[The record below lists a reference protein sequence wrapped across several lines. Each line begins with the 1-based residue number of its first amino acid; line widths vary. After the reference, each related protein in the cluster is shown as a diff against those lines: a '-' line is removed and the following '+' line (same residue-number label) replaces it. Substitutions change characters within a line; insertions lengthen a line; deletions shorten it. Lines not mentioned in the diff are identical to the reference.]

1 MRSNACRRR
10 ISRCRRRSAAATLTS
25 PPSCG
30 SCPRCAY
37 TWRWGA
43 WPTMRS
49 SWRAGSRAGATCS
62 HTDANTCSRERN
74 ACSIRIIAAATTPR
88 PDGSPRRCSQ
98 LSWRGPASSP
108 ASSCPRRCR
117 LLRKPPAMFDPK
129 EFIAS
134 LPRRPGVYRM
144 FGAAR
149 ELLYV
154 GKARS
159 LKDRVGTYFAAG
171 NVHPKVQALTAQIDA
186 IEVTVTNSETEA
198 LLLEYNLIKAHKP
211 RFNVVLRDD
220 KSFPY
225 IHLYVEHEFPRLEFY
240 RGAKSA
246 PGRYFGPF
254 PSAGAVR
261 DTLNQLQKLFRIRNC
276 RDSFFA
282 NRSRP
287 CLQHQIGRCSAPCV
301 GLITREGYAQDMAAA
316 VKVLEGRSDEVNA
329 ELQARMEE
337 AGERLQFEL
346 AARIR
351 DQLAALKR
359 IQAQQVVTA
368 EGHRDVD
375 VFAIVG
381 EAGEYA
387 VSVMLVRGGRNLGT
401 TSYFPRA
408 ALAEAGEALASFV
421 MQYYASA
428 EAPAQVL
435 LGTPLEEAASL
446 AELLS
451 SRTGRAV
458 EVRHPLRGMAV
469 RWVELTRENAVQA
482 LRMRFAQRQGM
493 EEMLLDLSEV
503 LDLPEPPARMECFD
517 ISHTGGEGTVA
528 SCVVFGP
535 EGPLKKEYRRFNIS
549 GVTAGDLLLID
560 GGAGQISQVH
570 AVLAELGYGDLTLV
584 GVAKGP
590 DRRPGQERLFVHGAA
605 APVTPAGHSP
615 AARLIQRIR
624 DEAHRFAISGHRRKR
639 ARRYNESVLEVVP
652 GLGPAKRRALLK
664 HFGGLQG
671 VMRAGVADLT
681 QVAGIGATLA
691 RSLYDHLHPGS

>member
-1 MRSNACRRR
+1 VFDHKS
-10 ISRCRRRSAAATLTS
+10 
-25 PPSCG
+25 
-30 SCPRCAY
+30 Y
-37 TWRWGA
+37 
-43 WPTMRS
+43 
-49 SWRAGSRAGATCS
+49 
-62 HTDANTCSRERN
+62 
-74 ACSIRIIAAATTPR
+74 IAA
-88 PDGSPRRCSQ
+88 
-98 LSWRGPASSP
+98 
-108 ASSCPRRCR
+108 
-117 LLRKPPAMFDPK
+117 
-129 EFIAS
+129 

-144 FGAAR
+144 FGADH

-159 LKDRVGTYFAAG
+159 LRDRVGSYFSGA
-171 NVHPKVQALTAQIDA
+171 NVTPKVQSLVEQITA

-225 IHLYVEHEFPRLEFY
+225 IQLYTGHEFPRLLFY
-240 RGAKSA
+240 RGPRSA

-254 PSAGAVR
+254 PNAGAVR

-301 GLITREGYAQDMAAA
+301 GLITRAAYAQDIEAA
-316 VKVLEGRSDEVNA
+316 VKVLEGRSEEVSR
-329 ELQARMEE
+329 ELEARMEE
-337 AGERLQFEL
+337 AVGRLEFER
-346 AARIR
+346 AAQLR
-351 DQLAALKR
+351 DQRAALQR

-368 EGHRDVD
+368 GGERDVD
-375 VFAIVG
+375 VLAIAG

-387 VSVMLVRGGRNLGT
+387 VSLMLVRGGRNLGT

-408 ALAEAGEALASFV
+408 ALAERDEALGSFI
-421 MQYYASA
+421 MQYYADTDPPPEVLVGTRLA
-428 EAPAQVL
+428 DARALGAALTERAQH
-435 LGTPLEEAASL
+435 T
-446 AELLS
+446 
-451 SRTGRAV
+451 V
-458 EVRHPLRGMAV
+458 EVRRPARGLGA
-469 RWVELTRENAVQA
+469 RWVELTQDNAAQA
-482 LRMRFAQRQGM
+482 LRMRFAQRAGM
-493 EEMLLDLSEV
+493 EEMLGDLARE
-503 LDLPEPPARMECFD
+503 LDLPEPPSRIECFD

-535 EGPLKKEYRRFNIS
+535 EGPLKKDYRRFNVS
-549 GVTAGDLLLID
+549 GITPGDDYAALRQALTRRYRHVRDGEVAPPELLLID
-560 GGAGQISQVH
+560 GGAGQVAEVH
-570 AVLAELGYGDLTLV
+570 AALAELGFPDLTVV

-590 DRRPGQERLFVHGAA
+590 DRRAGQERLFVHGAA
-605 APVTPAGHSP
+605 VAISPEAHTP
-615 AARLIQRIR
+615 AARLIRRIR
-624 DEAHRFAISGHRRKR
+624 DEAHRFAITGHRRRR
-639 ARRYNESVLEVVP
+639 ARRYHESVLETIP

>member
-1 MRSNACRRR
+1 
-10 ISRCRRRSAAATLTS
+10 LTVF
-25 PPSCG
+25 
-30 SCPRCAY
+30 
-37 TWRWGA
+37 
-43 WPTMRS
+43 
-49 SWRAGSRAGATCS
+49 
-62 HTDANTCSRERN
+62 DA
-74 ACSIRIIAAATTPR
+74 
-88 PDGSPRRCSQ
+88 
-98 LSWRGPASSP
+98 
-108 ASSCPRRCR
+108 
-117 LLRKPPAMFDPK
+117 K
-129 EFIAS
+129 EYIAS
-134 LPRRPGVYRM
+134 LPKRPGVYRM
-144 FGAAR
+144 FGAEG

-159 LKDRVGTYFAAG
+159 LKDRVGTYFAAS
-171 NVHPKVQALTAQIDA
+171 NVDPKVQALVAQIGA

-211 RFNVVLRDD
+211 RFNIVLRDD

-240 RGAKSA
+240 RASRAA

-254 PSAGAVR
+254 PNAGAVR
-261 DTLNQLQKLFRIRNC
+261 DTLNQLQKLFHIRNC

-301 GLITREGYAQDMAAA
+301 GLITAEAYAQDIAAA
-316 VKVLEGRSDEVNA
+316 VKVLEGRSDEVSA

-337 AGERLQFEL
+337 AGGRLQFER
-346 AARIR
+346 AAQLR

-359 IQAQQVVTA
+359 VQAQQVVTA
-368 EGHRDVD
+368 AGERDAD
-375 VFAIVG
+375 VFVIVG
-381 EAGEYA
+381 EKGEYA

-408 ALAEAGEALASFV
+408 VLAEPHEALASFV

-428 EAPAQVL
+428 DAPEEVL
-435 LGTPLEEAASL
+435 LGSRLEDAEAL
-446 AELLS
+446 AEALGT
-451 SRTGRAV
+451 RIGRNIQ
-458 EVRHPLRGMAV
+458 VRHPLRGLGV
-469 RWVELTRENAVQA
+469 RWAELARENATQA
-482 LRMRFAQRQGM
+482 LRMRFAQRVGV
-493 EEMLLDLSEV
+493 EEMLQDLADE
-503 LDLPEPPARMECFD
+503 LDLPEPPQRLECFD

-535 EGPLKKEYRRFNIS
+535 DGPLKKEYRRFNIR
-549 GVTAGDLLLID
+549 GVTPGDDYAALRQALERRYKHVRAGEVPAPDVLLID
-560 GGAGQISQVH
+560 GGLGQISQVH
-570 AVLAELGYGDLTLV
+570 EVLAELGFGDLALV

-590 DRRPGQERLFVHGAA
+590 DRKPGQERLFVYGANS
-605 APVTPAGHSP
+605 PVTPEAHAP
-615 AARLIQRIR
+615 ASRLIQRIR
-624 DEAHRFAISGHRRKR
+624 DEAHRFAITGHRKRR
-639 ARRYNESVLEVVP
+639 ARRYNESILEVIP

-681 QVAGIGATLA
+681 QVTGIGAALA

>member
-1 MRSNACRRR
+1 
-10 ISRCRRRSAAATLTS
+10 
-25 PPSCG
+25 
-30 SCPRCAY
+30 
-37 TWRWGA
+37 
-43 WPTMRS
+43 
-49 SWRAGSRAGATCS
+49 
-62 HTDANTCSRERN
+62 
-74 ACSIRIIAAATTPR
+74 
-88 PDGSPRRCSQ
+88 
-98 LSWRGPASSP
+98 
-108 ASSCPRRCR
+108 
-117 LLRKPPAMFDPK
+117 MFDHK
-129 EFIAS
+129 EYIGS
-134 LPRRPGVYRM
+134 LPKRPGVYRM
-144 FGAAR
+144 FGAGQ

-171 NVHPKVQALTAQIDA
+171 NVNPKVQALVQQITA
-186 IEVTVTNSETEA
+186 IEVTVTSSETEA

-211 RFNVVLRDD
+211 RFNIVLRDD

-225 IHLYVEHEFPRLEFY
+225 IHLDVQHKFPRLVFY
-240 RGAKSA
+240 RGPRSA

-254 PSAGAVR
+254 PNAGAVR

-301 GLITREGYAQDMAAA
+301 GLIGREVYAQDIAAA

-329 ELQARMEE
+329 ELQARMEG
-337 AGERLQFEL
+337 AGSRLEFER
-346 AARIR
+346 AAQIR

-368 EGHRDVD
+368 EGERDVD

-408 ALAEAGEALASFV
+408 VLAEPHEALVSFV
-421 MQYYASA
+421 MQYYAST
-428 EAPAQVL
+428 EVPAQVL
-435 LGTPLEEAASL
+435 LGSRLEDGAAL
-446 AELLS
+446 AEVLS
-451 SRTGRAV
+451 ARAARAV
-458 EVRHPLRGMAV
+458 AVRQPVRGLGV
-469 RWVELTRENAVQA
+469 RWVEMTRENAQQA

-493 EEMLLDLSEV
+493 QEMLADLADE
-503 LDLPEPPARMECFD
+503 LDLPEPPARLECFD

-535 EGPLKKEYRRFNIS
+535 EGPLKKEYRRFNIA
-549 GVTAGDLLLID
+549 GVTPGDDYGALRQALERRYKHVREGEVPAPDVLLID

-570 AVLAELGYGDLTLV
+570 EVLAGLGFGDLPLV

-590 DRRPGQERLFVHGAA
+590 DRRAGQERLFVYGATGPVVPEA
-605 APVTPAGHSP
+605 HAPAS
-615 AARLIQRIR
+615 RLIQRIR
-624 DEAHRFAISGHRRKR
+624 DEAHRFAITGHRRKR
-639 ARRYNESVLEVVP
+639 ARRYNQSVLEVVP
-652 GLGPAKRRALLK
+652 GLGPAKRRALLR

-681 QVAGIGATLA
+681 QVSGIGAALA
-691 RSLYDHLHPGS
+691 RTLYDHLHPGS